1 MYLVAIGWLYVALMM
16 AVVEATSAQGSV
28 LGALFTFLAYGVG
41 PVALVMYLLGTP
53 ARKARLRAQ
62 QAAEQ
67 AAARASEQAD
77 EGGHATAARAIAPEA
92 EKP

>member
-16 AVVEATSAQGSV
+16 AVVEAGSPQGSV
-28 LGALFTFLAYGVG
+28 LGALFTFLVYGLG

-62 QAAEQ
+62 QLQAEQ
-67 AAARASEQAD
+67 AELEQAD
-77 EGGHATAARAIAPEA
+77 EGGHAPAARAVAPKA
-92 EKP
+92 EEP